1 MRGSLFLCS
10 LAQSNESTGSELF
23 DLGVVVA
30 EDALEDIVRILAE
43 SGRAAPDLAGRSG
56 KLGNDAE
63 GGDFLAES
71 LILVLDEVAAALI
84 MRVFKAVL
92 RTHDAAA
99 RHLELRHGILYLLRG
114 TLGAPCDDLGVKLAA
129 LLGGDGLDTGGAV
142 LIIVVLKVEA
152 HGLNGALVNAGAERA
167 DGDVVAVAW
176 T

>member
-1 MRGSLFLCS
+1 MRISSVSWPSL
-10 LAQSNESTGSELF
+10 G
-23 DLGVVVA
+23 
-30 EDALEDIVRILAE
+30 
-43 SGRAAPDLAGRSG
+43 APRQTFAGRSG

-63 GGDFLAES
+63 GGDLLAES

-92 RTHDAAA
+92 RAHDAAA
-99 RHLELRHGILYLLRG
+99 RHLELRHGVLYLLRG

-129 LLGGDGLDTGGAV
+129 LLGGDGLNTGGAV

-167 DGDVVAVAW
+167 DGDVVAVLDLNRP
-176 T
+176 